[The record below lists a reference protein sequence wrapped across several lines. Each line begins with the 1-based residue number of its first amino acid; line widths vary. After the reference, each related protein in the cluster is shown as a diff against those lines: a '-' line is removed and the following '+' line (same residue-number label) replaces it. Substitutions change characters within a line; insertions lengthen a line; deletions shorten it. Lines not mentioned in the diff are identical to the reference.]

1 MSQADRA
8 KLEIHKTDRLEFTYG
23 EVIFEH
29 FLPLLK
35 LVNPKKGEIFW
46 DIGCGGARPVVIAAL
61 NFP

>member
-1 MSQADRA
+1 
-8 KLEIHKTDRLEFTYG
+8 
-23 EVIFEH
+23 VIFEH

-35 LVNPKKGEIFW
+35 LVNPKQGEIFW